1 MRTKLRN
8 AIPHVGVMLAALL
21 VMTVVGLRVV
31 HGQAQHVRW
40 DIVNVAFGPPGTPNT
55 ISAGGLAFASARN
68 PSSLTIALR
77 GSGTFVAPASGGE
90 SSAVK
95 GGGSWETF
103 SGGVSTGK
111 GSYSVTRL
119 ASWQFSGP
127 QTPGA
132 NNDLI
137 GPNGANGNAVFRI
150 EYSDGSQGIL
160 GVGCHGPGAPSGIVE
175 GVIASKDDVTY
186 WDAGAPM
193 PGVNTNRTSFHIQ

>member
-1 MRTKLRN
+1 MRIKLRN
-8 AIPHVGVMLAALL
+8 ATPHVGVMLAAIL
-21 VMTVVGLRVV
+21 VMTVVGLQVV

-40 DIVNVAFGPPGTPNT
+40 DIVNRASTTPPTISEGGVAFA
-55 ISAGGLAFASARN
+55 IARN

-111 GSYSVTRL
+111 GTYTVTRL
-119 ASWQFSGP
+119 ASWQFSGL

-137 GPNGANGNAVFRI
+137 GPNAANGNAVFRI
-150 EYSDGSQGIL
+150 QYSDGSQGIL
-160 GVGCHGPGAPSGIVE
+160 GVGCHGPGAPNGIVE

-186 WDAGAPM
+186 WDAGAPL
-193 PGVNTNRTSFHIQ
+193 PAVNLNRTSFHIQ